1 MQKIE
6 TAYLICDC
14 FQCFRVFKGFVHSVE
29 NLYHLNYTSLY
40 VFYESRCLD
49 EYSGKLGYTKFV

>member
-40 VFYESRCLD
+40 AFMKAVAWTNILEN
-49 EYSGKLGYTKFV
+49 